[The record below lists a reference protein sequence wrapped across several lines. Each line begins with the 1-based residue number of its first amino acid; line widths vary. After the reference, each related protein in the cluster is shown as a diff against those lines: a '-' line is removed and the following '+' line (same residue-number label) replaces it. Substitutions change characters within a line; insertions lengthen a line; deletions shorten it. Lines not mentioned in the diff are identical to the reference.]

1 MIKKLT
7 PKLGEDEAKDL
18 ISFVEE
24 SKGEAAT
31 KADLQIFATKAD
43 LEKQI
48 FSTKADMQTVK
59 ADLEK
64 QIQALR
70 TELKVE
76 IQTIKSDLLKWQFGF
91 WATIIIV
98 ILIKGL
104 LKL

>member
-1 MIKKLT
+1 MLKTYDLIKKLA

-31 KADLQIFATKAD
+31 KADLQIFA
-43 LEKQI
+43 
-48 FSTKADMQTVK
+48 TKADMQTVK

-91 WATIIIV
+91 WATIIIA

>member
-1 MIKKLT
+1 MLKTYDLIKKLA

-48 FSTKADMQTVK
+48 
-59 ADLEK
+59 
-64 QIQALR
+64 QALR
-70 TELKVE
+70 TELKIE

-91 WATIIIV
+91 WATIIIA